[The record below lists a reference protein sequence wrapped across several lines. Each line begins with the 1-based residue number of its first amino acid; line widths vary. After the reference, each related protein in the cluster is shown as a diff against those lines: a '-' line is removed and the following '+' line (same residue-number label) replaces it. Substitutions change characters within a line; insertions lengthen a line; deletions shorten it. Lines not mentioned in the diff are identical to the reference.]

1 MSQFN
6 VRGGVALTALAAI
19 LVLSACDAGPSA
31 VPARK
36 QDSAASTSGAAPESG
51 GQTAT
56 SEGRSDPRDAPVRE
70 VDGKPMW
77 AANRRATGE
86 EAAQRQFDRNGA
98 SFGAKDL
105 DDYVRKAQAFV
116 GKPPAG
122 VETISRRNGD
132 TLMYDAKSNIFAVK
146 SKNGAPKAFFKPDDG
161 AAYWA
166 KAKDR
171 EAEFKANGYR
181 RGGDGE
187 GRGGEG
193 RGGEGRGERYGRGGG
208 DRDQG

>member
-6 VRGGVALTALAAI
+6 MRGGFALTALAAA

-36 QDSAASTSGAAPESG
+36 QDSAASTATGAAPEGG

-56 SEGRSDPRDAPVRE
+56 SESKSDPRDAPVRE

-86 EAAQRQFDRNGA
+86 EAAQKQFDRNGA
-98 SFGAKDL
+98 SFGAKDI

-122 VETISRRNGD
+122 VETLSRRNGD

-171 EAEFKANGYR
+171 EAEFKANGGR
-181 RGGDGE
+181 RGDGE
-187 GRGGEG
+187 GRGG
-193 RGGEGRGERYGRGGG
+193 GGGGGGERYGRGG